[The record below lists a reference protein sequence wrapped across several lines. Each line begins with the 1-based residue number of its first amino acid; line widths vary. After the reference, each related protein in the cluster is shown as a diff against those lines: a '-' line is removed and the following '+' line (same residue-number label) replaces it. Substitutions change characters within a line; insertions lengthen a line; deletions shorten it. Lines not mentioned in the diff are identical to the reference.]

1 MKEKEE
7 RYMFNE
13 FKKTFAQACGV
24 VAGYV
29 VAGAVVV
36 FVYPYIKGFI
46 DIDEQEKKTENKT
59 N

>member
-1 MKEKEE
+1 
-7 RYMFNE
+7 MFNE

>member
-24 VAGYV
+24 VVGYV

-36 FVYPYIKGFI
+36 FVYPYIKEFI
-46 DIDEQEKKTENKT
+46 DIDEQEKKEEQKT

>member
-24 VAGYV
+24 VAGYA
-29 VAGAVVV
+29 VAATVVV

-46 DIDEQEKKTENKT
+46 DIDKQEEEQKTKT